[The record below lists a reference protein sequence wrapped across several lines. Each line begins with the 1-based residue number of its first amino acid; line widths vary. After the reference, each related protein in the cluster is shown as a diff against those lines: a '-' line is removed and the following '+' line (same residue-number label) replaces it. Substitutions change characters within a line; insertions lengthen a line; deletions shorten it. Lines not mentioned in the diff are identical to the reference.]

1 MECSS
6 LEMQLFLVQAAA
18 GRSVLAT
25 MIDGLP
31 YTFTFVLTICSFLA
45 GTRESF
51 RTKKLCSVSFPLV
64 CPVHVD
70 NQVSRRGLL

>member
-1 MECSS
+1 MECIS

-31 YTFTFVLTICSFLA
+31 CTFTFVLTTCSFLA

-51 RTKKLCSVSFPLV
+51 
-64 CPVHVD
+64 
-70 NQVSRRGLL
+70 